1 VWAGRLSRTGSFQGR
16 SRFARARADAA
27 RRLLPPAPT
36 FWPHPRRSVR
46 ASRQGH
52 LPARKKIVTESVPR
66 STPGPISVRRQEPR
80 ESALS
85 LCRTAQ
91 KLAETAWHASTIGR
105 YPGYLAHL
113 TSRCPETCAYGQPS
127 PESTRPFPGSTL
139 QRLPLA
145 PTGTAEH
152 SPRTVKVAGN
162 KPLPGAKGSLAPP
175 GTSGTGNPFEH
186 T

>member
-1 VWAGRLSRTGSFQGR
+1 PCTDVPATPTMECARVQARPASAPENCHGKCPSIHAWADFRATSRTPRIRVIVVSNSAKI
-16 SRFARARADAA
+16 SRNRLARKHNRA
-27 RRLLPPAPT
+27 LSGV
-36 FWPHPRRSVR
+36 PRAFDITVPRNVRVR
-46 ASRQGH
+46 AT
-52 LPARKKIVTESVPR
+52 I
-66 STPGPISVRRQEPR
+66 PGVDE
-80 ESALS
+80 A
-85 LCRTAQ
+85 
-91 KLAETAWHASTIGR
+91 
-105 YPGYLAHL
+105 
-113 TSRCPETCAYGQPS
+113 
-127 PESTRPFPGSTL
+127 FPGSTL